1 MLNYSTVWEARIYN
15 REKTVSSISGTMKI
29 IKLQVKELNLD
40 SFSYNIQKNSECIKD
55 INVRP
60 KKINLLKERI
70 EWALFDINCSNI
82 SLDLSPKAKETK
94 AKIKK

>member
-40 SFSYNIQKNSECIKD
+40 SFSYNIQKNSECIKG

-70 EWALFDINCSNI
+70 G
-82 SLDLSPKAKETK
+82 
-94 AKIKK
+94 